1 MHNPMHNP
9 MHKPMHNPMPMHKFK
24 LQMYFLLL
32 LIFLLLLLLN
42 LLLLL
47 LLNNQD
53 NNNPDNQDNQD
64 NQDNHNNHNNQS
76 IHPNCRPTEEKEE
89 ARRAKKVFVVARTSP
104 RPEENTPPSA
114 DPANNGLIIF
124 EIFSNIPKI
133 EFPNETN

>member
-1 MHNPMHNP
+1 MQ
-9 MHKPMHNPMPMHKFK
+9 MHKPK
-24 LQMYFLLL
+24 LQMHFLLL
-32 LIFLLLLLLN
+32 LR
-42 LLLLL
+42 
-47 LLNNQD
+47 LNNQDNQDNQDNPD

-64 NQDNHNNHNNQS
+64 NHNNQS

-89 ARRAKKVFVVARTSP
+89 ARRAKRVFVIARTSP

-133 EFPNETN
+133 EFQNENN